1 MTFGGL
7 SSENAAMLWLSYSE
21 AHQLMRSDYNKKLPI
36 GFQCLILKY
45 KRQRSTNIVEHLYH
59 EKQIKQIN
67 IPKKKKKT
75 RKRDVEKQN
84 AAGSKKL
91 F

>member
-45 KRQRSTNIVEHLYH
+45 KRQRSTNIVENLYH

-67 IPKKKKKT
+67 IPPQKKM

>member
-1 MTFGGL
+1 
-7 SSENAAMLWLSYSE
+7 
-21 AHQLMRSDYNKKLPI
+21 MRSDYNKKLPI

-67 IPKKKKKT
+67 IPKKKKKNEKEGC
-75 RKRDVEKQN
+75 RKTKCSREQKTFL
-84 AAGSKKL
+84 KKENFQICIAKNPKL
-91 F
+91 HP